1 MIWVPRRLGLAAGL
15 GPLVSIPGQRVHVL
29 YSPVQ
34 CGLNWFPVRVPQ
46 SPTNTAI
53 AVLPSSGVSS
63 TRNHHHNINLNLIS
77 LSIRLVRECGNKAA
91 VGIKVKDGSCS
102 GVGLSPSDRG

>member
-34 CGLNWFPVRVPQ
+34 CGLNWFPVR
-46 SPTNTAI
+46 
-53 AVLPSSGVSS
+53 
-63 TRNHHHNINLNLIS
+63 
-77 LSIRLVRECGNKAA
+77 ECGNKAA